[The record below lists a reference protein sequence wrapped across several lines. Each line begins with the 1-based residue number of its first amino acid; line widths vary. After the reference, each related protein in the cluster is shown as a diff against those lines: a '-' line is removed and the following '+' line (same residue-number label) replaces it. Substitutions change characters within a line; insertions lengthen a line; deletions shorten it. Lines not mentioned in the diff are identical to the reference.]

1 MLRLVAISSSRGS
14 SKWNVRPGQGRSL
27 CFIPVMT
34 KALQKFKDDHYVRFV
49 SSGPVQPRSVKQS
62 IVDGICKRVSSSAT
76 ADNNNTHEEFGKYVD
91 ENNTNSRS
99 DSDGD
104 ENKSKNMIKS
114 NGKSLNNDPRL
125 CIEDYMM
132 WSKGLLKELCRF
144 RSLKVEGS
152 KYELICRLEEYNK
165 QERIDGKIPEEKSD
179 ENKSKNMIES
189 NGKSLNNDPRLC
201 IEDYMKWNKGL
212 LKELCRFRS
221 LKVERNKYELICRL
235 EEYNKQER
243 IDGKMPEEKSEYNRF
258 ETKEYCFDKFSNYQL
273 VHMPTLDENKEGRM
287 LLSPRL
293 DIVDEIDSLLD
304 LVPYEFIAPLRRTPD
319 LRENL
324 LEIVLDVGSKPYA
337 WIKDERLILSEK
349 NITSQI
355 LQESIGCLDFGSD
368 NRASL
373 DGCLHRISAI
383 RNRSNQLVGAT
394 LRAGRYIPGNATM
407 IIDILLGSN
416 ASVLFVGPPGSAKT
430 SIIRDVA
437 NILSEHKS
445 VVIVDTSNE
454 ISGSG
459 DIPHGCIGRSRRM
472 QVPNLDGQA
481 DIMVECVQNH
491 TPEVIII
498 DEIGRK
504 KEVSA
509 ALTCKERGVRII
521 ASAHGDLAGLVR
533 NSALWDLVG
542 GVSTVTV
549 GDKRAA
555 EGSKLRTERRGPP
568 IFDVVVEL
576 KRNLKDEWQVILN
589 SAAAVDSI
597 LENGTYISQI
607 RTRTP
612 CGEGPLQIRE
622 VEHDTNRSKLIE
634 EQLDNLSS
642 N

>member
-76 ADNNNTHEEFGKYVD
+76 ADNNNAHKEFGKYVD
-91 ENNTNSRS
+91 GNNTNSRP

-104 ENKSKNMIKS
+104 ENKTKNMIKS

-132 WSKGLLKELCRF
+132 WSKSLLKELCRF

-165 QERIDGKIPEEKSD
+165 QERIDGKIPEEKS
-179 ENKSKNMIES
+179 
-189 NGKSLNNDPRLC
+189 
-201 IEDYMKWNKGL
+201 
-212 LKELCRFRS
+212 
-221 LKVERNKYELICRL
+221 
-235 EEYNKQER
+235 
-243 IDGKMPEEKSEYNRF
+243 EYNRF

-273 VHMPTLDENKEGRM
+273 VHMPTLDGNKEGRM

-555 EGSKLRTERRGPP
+555 EGSKLRTEGPP